1 MAILEKKGHRQICV
15 IWIPKSMDCLAQV
28 AAVEG
33 NGSVFK
39 ARARRVSMG
48 CMRKLDGDSSL

>member
-15 IWIPKSMDCLAQV
+15 IWIPKSMNYLAQAV
-28 AAVEG
+28 AVEG

-39 ARARRVSMG
+39 DRALRVSME
-48 CMRKLDGDSSL
+48 CMKKLDGDSSL